1 MKFRFIAL
9 LILVTI
15 LVAACQAGL
24 PQREVLMEVTVEV
37 TRVVV
42 VTATAPQAD
51 GPLPLSS
58 PEADTTQ
65 TRSVP
70 TQESTSTSTPSPTD
84 GPTATPDVFPTPI
97 MGQIFVAQ
105 QSFQNGEMMWLEPID
120 QIWVLTTDG
129 EGVQT
134 WINKDDSFEDGMPE
148 SDPSLVAP
156 STGLIQ
162 PIRGFGMLWR
172 NDETVQDMLG
182 WATGEEVGYMTNYEY
197 HWGGTVNDAGEYV
210 AGPGYH
216 LVETLNRTIY
226 RFDELTRTW
235 DIIQQEE

>member
-1 MKFRFIAL
+1 MKFRFTVL
-9 LILVTI
+9 LILMTI
-15 LVAACQAGL
+15 LVAACQSGL

-42 VTATAPQAD
+42 VTATSPQAS
-51 GPLPLSS
+51 GPLPLIS

-65 TRSVP
+65 TQSVP
-70 TQESTSTSTPSPTD
+70 TQQTTPTASPTA

-97 MGQIFVAQ
+97 VGQIFVAQ

-129 EGVQT
+129 DGVKT
-134 WINKDDSFEDGMPE
+134 WIVQDDTFEDGMPE
-148 SDPSLVAP
+148 NDPTLIAP
-156 STGLIQ
+156 ELGLIQ

-172 NDETVQDMLG
+172 NDQNIQDMLG

-210 AGPGYH
+210 TGPGYH
-216 LVETLNRTIY
+216 TVETLNLNVY
-226 RFDELTRTW
+226 RFDEATRTW
-235 DIIQQEE
+235 DIVSQSE